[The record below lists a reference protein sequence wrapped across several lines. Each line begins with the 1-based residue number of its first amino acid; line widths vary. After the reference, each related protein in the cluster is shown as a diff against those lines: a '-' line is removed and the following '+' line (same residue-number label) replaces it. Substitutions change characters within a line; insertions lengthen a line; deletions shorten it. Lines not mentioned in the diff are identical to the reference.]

1 MMKGSQDV
9 FGRFQSRLSDLQHEE
24 FWIMLLK
31 RSNDVLAEVCISK
44 GGLTGTVVDP
54 KIVFGRALAMRAAA
68 MVLVHNHPS
77 GNPQPSASDRE
88 LTRSLCRAGLLLDLP
103 ILDHVIVAGDGYVS
117 FADEGWLN

>member
-1 MMKGSQDV
+1 MKGSQDV

>member
-54 KIVFGRALAMRAAA
+54 KSVFGRALAMRAAA

-77 GNPQPSASDRE
+77 GNPRPSASDRE